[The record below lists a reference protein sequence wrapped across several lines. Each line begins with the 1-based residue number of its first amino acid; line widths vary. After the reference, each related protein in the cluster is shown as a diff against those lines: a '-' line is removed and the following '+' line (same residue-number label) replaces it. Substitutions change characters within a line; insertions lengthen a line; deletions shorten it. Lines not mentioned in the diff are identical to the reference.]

1 MGNNYGKSFCTNLK
15 ENKMTDMLISLGLL
29 DIGKKIFHGYVD
41 DYFKKFINLIEDTNT
56 KNKLFAKASE
66 KGGDEVNRE
75 LELLANTVWEEPDK
89 VYIEYFEESI
99 KNDFTRFYEELS
111 TQKNFDFDDSRKGE
125 LFKRYKIFI
134 EGYRKYINKQ
144 MTISEKCILKEI
156 SQVEKGVDRIE
167 KGVCRIEKEILKF
180 DDIQKILQEQ
190 RLILHELHKDRNI
203 PFIDISNAYLR
214 VEYYASKY
222 EFLGNRFKFI
232 KTSDEEN
239 DDVYIFTL
247 YIKNIGERLIEQISV
262 KNFNVK
268 LCAEDEH
275 DTTTGY
281 FICDIIEHCDQPA
294 ECSLNLMSGSEQ
306 KIHFMVRDTRYELN
320 KEKLDVEYDDYDEI
334 YCNDRLFIQ
343 FDMKLTNDTKDAN
356 YHYYIF
362 ASRNEESYENI
373 EGIYSV
379 DYVGCIFVD

>member
-1 MGNNYGKSFCTNLK
+1 M
-15 ENKMTDMLISLGLL
+15 
-29 DIGKKIFHGYVD
+29 
-41 DYFKKFINLIEDTNT
+41 
-56 KNKLFAKASE
+56 
-66 KGGDEVNRE
+66 
-75 LELLANTVWEEPDK
+75 
-89 VYIEYFEESI
+89 I
-99 KNDFTRFYEELS
+99 KD
-111 TQKNFDFDDSRKGE
+111 
-125 LFKRYKIFI
+125 
-134 EGYRKYINKQ
+134 
-144 MTISEKCILKEI
+144 
-156 SQVEKGVDRIE
+156 
-167 KGVCRIEKEILKF
+167 
-180 DDIQKILQEQ
+180 
-190 RLILHELHKDRNI
+190 
-203 PFIDISNAYLR
+203 
-214 VEYYASKY
+214 
-222 EFLGNRFKFI
+222 
-232 KTSDEEN
+232 

-306 KIHFMVRDTRYELN
+306 KIHFMVRDTRDELN
-320 KEKLDVEYDDYDEI
+320 KEKLDVGYDDYDEI